1 MFKREN
7 FRENF
12 NKNWDSYIKQLKI
25 YSPYHQSW
33 MLNFQLKS
41 QNSRNLSFAFL
52 EGKRCLALI
61 PLAIYKD
68 ELSFGGWSCPS
79 PIVNFR
85 LREPLRRKIFKEIFN
100 NVNIIMKK
108 NNLNEYYFSR
118 QTFEKRNSNNELVLE
133 NLFELISFS
142 DKASVYNNLVI
153 DLSRSVQNLENNL
166 SKYHKK
172 NIKSS
177 RNKLTID
184 IIDHKIDNKKL
195 DYYFNEFRKL
205 HFKSAGRETRS
216 LESWDIMKNCIK
228 KKNAN
233 LFVAKYNLKNISF
246 LFCGKHDIFAFGW
259 SQVNDDAFEK
269 EFMPRH
275 YLEWSA
281 ILFYKKIGLRFYN
294 LGERFYNNSDGEIT
308 NKQLNISYFKEKYG
322 SAVYPK
328 IQYIKKI

>member
-1 MFKREN
+1 MDVE
-7 FRENF
+7 
-12 NKNWDSYIKQLKI
+12 
-25 YSPYHQSW
+25 
-33 MLNFQLKS
+33 FQLKS

-52 EGKRCLALI
+52 EGKRCLTLI

-142 DKASVYNNLVI
+142 DKASVFNNLVI

-228 KKNAN
+228 KK
-233 LFVAKYNLKNISF
+233 
-246 LFCGKHDIFAFGW
+246 
-259 SQVNDDAFEK
+259 
-269 EFMPRH
+269 R
-275 YLEWSA
+275 
-281 ILFYKKIGLRFYN
+281 
-294 LGERFYNNSDGEIT
+294 
-308 NKQLNISYFKEKYG
+308 
-322 SAVYPK
+322 
-328 IQYIKKI
+328 

>member
-1 MFKREN
+1 M
-7 FRENF
+7 
-12 NKNWDSYIKQLKI
+12 Y
-25 YSPYHQSW
+25 
-33 MLNFQLKS
+33 
-41 QNSRNLSFAFL
+41 
-52 EGKRCLALI
+52 
-61 PLAIYKD
+61 
-68 ELSFGGWSCPS
+68 
-79 PIVNFR
+79 
-85 LREPLRRKIFKEIFN
+85 
-100 NVNIIMKK
+100 
-108 NNLNEYYFSR
+108 
-118 QTFEKRNSNNELVLE
+118 
-133 NLFELISFS
+133 
-142 DKASVYNNLVI
+142 
-153 DLSRSVQNLENNL
+153 
-166 SKYHKK
+166 
-172 NIKSS
+172 
-177 RNKLTID
+177 
-184 IIDHKIDNKKL
+184 
-195 DYYFNEFRKL
+195 
-205 HFKSAGRETRS
+205 
-216 LESWDIMKNCIK
+216 K

>member
-1 MFKREN
+1 M
-7 FRENF
+7 
-12 NKNWDSYIKQLKI
+12 
-25 YSPYHQSW
+25 
-33 MLNFQLKS
+33 
-41 QNSRNLSFAFL
+41 
-52 EGKRCLALI
+52 
-61 PLAIYKD
+61 
-68 ELSFGGWSCPS
+68 
-79 PIVNFR
+79 
-85 LREPLRRKIFKEIFN
+85 
-100 NVNIIMKK
+100 
-108 NNLNEYYFSR
+108 
-118 QTFEKRNSNNELVLE
+118 
-133 NLFELISFS
+133 FELISFS

-172 NIKSS
+172 NIKFS

-195 DYYFNEFRKL
+195 DYYFNEFVNCTLNLLEENKI
-205 HFKSAGRETRS
+205 
-216 LESWDIMKNCIK
+216 LESWDIMKNCI

-281 ILFYKKIGLRFYN
+281 ILFYKKL
-294 LGERFYNNSDGEIT
+294 D
-308 NKQLNISYFKEKYG
+308 
-322 SAVYPK
+322 
-328 IQYIKKI
+328 